1 MRREE
6 ASAPLRAHLPTIRRA
21 FGIRRIALFG
31 STAHGDARDD
41 RDLDLLV
48 EFVQP
53 AGDRVHALVRRVRP
67 AGCVTPPDMRGCA
80 RPAPSTWVN
89 VRFSRT

>member
-1 MRREE
+1 M
-6 ASAPLRAHLPTIRRA
+6 
-21 FGIRRIALFG
+21 AL
-31 STAHGDARDD
+31 AVHGDARDD

-53 AGDRVHALVRRVRP
+53 AGDRVHALVRPAGVRP